1 MLGRLLTKLYT
12 FFVIFF
18 GTSKV
23 LQIEEMETDNVSQPE
38 LTQYHKRLLH
48 LHDILEQLP
57 ERVTEAGDFDN
68 INYRLI
74 VSKFST
80 IKELINNLA
89 KISYKFQEVVESPLT
104 ASTDIPGFLQI
115 SHMSD
120 NSEILAKFLIND
132 GKYLNIKEVVA
143 LIKKRTGEVITLY
156 TQMKELEDLDEDFIN
171 YFERITAPTC
181 NEIIY
186 FIERLHAIG
195 VNDVQ

>member
-115 SHMSD
+115 SQPKCF
-120 NSEILAKFLIND
+120 AKWWKNICSPFYGNWGGFCIFV
-132 GKYLNIKEVVA
+132 GK
-143 LIKKRTGEVITLY
+143 
-156 TQMKELEDLDEDFIN
+156 
-171 YFERITAPTC
+171 
-181 NEIIY
+181 
-186 FIERLHAIG
+186 
-195 VNDVQ
+195 